1 MDIQKQYVETS
12 KLVGFTPKE
21 NKMKVAKLNSQIKKF
36 IKDYKNSQRPA
47 LLVGGGV
54 RTSGAIK
61 ELQKLGR
68 LMNVPVFPTWNALD
82 IVTSDYSHYCGRVGT
97 YGGAGRNFGIQNSDL
112 LMTIDVD
119 FLEELLE
126 VT

>member
-1 MDIQKQYVETS
+1 
-12 KLVGFTPKE
+12 
-21 NKMKVAKLNSQIKKF
+21 MKVAKLNSQIKKF

-82 IVTSDYSHYCGRVGT
+82 IVTRIILIIVEEL
-97 YGGAGRNFGIQNSDL
+97 NP
-112 LMTIDVD
+112 MEV
-119 FLEELLE
+119 LEEILHSKFRPVDDYWLQ
-126 VT
+126 TIRKNYWRKCSILC